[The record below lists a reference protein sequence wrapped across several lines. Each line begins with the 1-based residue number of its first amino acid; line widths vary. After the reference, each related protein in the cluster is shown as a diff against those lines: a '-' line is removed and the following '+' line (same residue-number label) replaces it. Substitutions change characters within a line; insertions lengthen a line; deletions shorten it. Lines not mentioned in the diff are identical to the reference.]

1 MTRTRTISTALA
13 LVATLSLAACGG
25 GEEPAT
31 SPTDTGAAPTDGTSG
46 DEGGEGTGTGPA
58 EGSETG
64 SAESTTGQSSAT
76 SDGCPATDNQVPDG
90 AATGQS
96 ADLDG
101 DRQADELWLSAGTD
115 RELGVRT
122 ASGAV
127 FSVEFSAGAPQ
138 AATALG
144 QRLGDGSSI
153 VLLNTGRSVS
163 LYAVIDC
170 ELTPTM
176 NAEGDQYT
184 FDLGFTGYGTGVG
197 CVDLGDGL
205 QLVGL
210 LADSDESGDSFDVTR
225 TAITLSGAGANATN
239 GDSETVATGAG
250 PDDPAVVSAQEVSCG
265 DATAQVTEPQ

>member
-138 AATALG
+138 AATALE
-144 QRLGDGSSI
+144 I
-153 VLLNTGRSVS
+153 GRASCRES
-163 LYAVIDC
+163 
-170 ELTPTM
+170 EK
-176 NAEGDQYT
+176 
-184 FDLGFTGYGTGVG
+184 
-197 CVDLGDGL
+197 VD
-205 QLVGL
+205 
-210 LADSDESGDSFDVTR
+210 
-225 TAITLSGAGANATN
+225 
-239 GDSETVATGAG
+239 
-250 PDDPAVVSAQEVSCG
+250 EVSG
-265 DATAQVTEPQ
+265 ESKPRD

>member
-58 EGSETG
+58 EGSENG

-122 ASGAV
+122 SSGAV

-144 QRLGDGSSI
+144 QRLGDGSTI

-170 ELTPTM
+170 ELVPTM
-176 NAEGDQYT
+176 NPQGDQYT

-205 QLVGL
+205 QRVGL
-210 LADSDESGDSFDVTR
+210 RADGDERGDSVDVTR
-225 TAITLSGAGANATN
+225 TALTLTGAGPDAAN
-239 GDSETVATGAG
+239 GDTETVATGAG
-250 PDDPAVVSAQEVSCG
+250 PDDPAPVATVSVS
-265 DATAQVTEPQ
+265 P